1 MRNFS
6 EISQLYNST
15 RKCTGGMINS
25 PPNSTD
31 LKTSLIKFLIFRNY
45 SSLHLYAKKYSNIK
59 FFWQISKKFLRNF
72 STLQL
77 SNILKLLG
85 NFFVWIWL
93 KIHQKFIEI
102 FQFYTSTQNFTPEC
116 KIFHWKSSVITKY
129 QLILLQNLQFY
140 SKKNM
145 LVNFSFGSNM

>member
-1 MRNFS
+1 
-6 EISQLYNST
+6 
-15 RKCTGGMINS
+15 MIYS

-31 LKTSLIKFLIFRNY
+31 SKTSLIKFLTFRNE
-45 SSLHLYAKKYSNIK
+45 STLQLYAKKYSNIK
-59 FFWQISKKFLRNF
+59 FFDKFLRNF